1 MSPKKTVLIFLLA
14 VLLASMSIK
23 STVIRTLDVASL
35 ISQAD
40 IIVIGQIIS
49 VTDRGP
55 TTLDLG
61 GGSIPATDFEAV
73 LQVDQ
78 LLKGSPHAQN
88 LFVDFLVPQMP
99 IGIQS
104 VVSGQYG
111 LFFLAALQN
120 QLRFTDPMHP
130 SLPAVRNMKLPPGAV
145 LDQVTV
151 ALGQVLVAPQVP
163 DADLFWALDALGRLK
178 TDLARDTLRQALKSS
193 SGNIHLDV
201 ARTLVARNDVAG
213 LEPVEAALLHPTGL
227 SSNMISNLAG
237 SLGGLRDPQAIPSL
251 SKLIASS
258 NAETRLGAAIALRQS
273 QSAAALIPLSRLL
286 EDTDTRTRYYA
297 VVGMGEITRQD
308 EWTPA
313 FDEFHKYE
321 AKYLSYWRD
330 WAASNLPRGNT
341 RK

>member
-1 MSPKKTVLIFLLA
+1 
-14 VLLASMSIK
+14 
-23 STVIRTLDVASL
+23 
-35 ISQAD
+35 
-40 IIVIGQIIS
+40 
-49 VTDRGP
+49 
-55 TTLDLG
+55 
-61 GGSIPATDFEAV
+61 
-73 LQVDQ
+73 VDQ

-88 LFVDFLVPQMP
+88 LLVDFVLPQIP
-99 IGIQS
+99 IGIQG

-130 SLPAVRNMKLPPGAV
+130 SLPAVRNLKLPPGAV
-145 LDQVTV
+145 QDQVTV
-151 ALGQVLVAPQVP
+151 ALGQVLTATQVP
-163 DADLFWALDALGRLK
+163 DADLFSALDALGRLK

-213 LEPVEAALLHPTGL
+213 LGPVEAALFHPGGL

-237 SLGGLRDPQAIPSL
+237 SLGGLHDPQAVPSL

-258 NAETRLGAAIALRQS
+258 NAETRLGAAIGLRQS

-286 EDTDTRTRYYA
+286 EDTDSRIRYYA

-313 FDEFHKYE
+313 FDEFQKHE
-321 AKYLSYWRD
+321 AKYLSYWRN
-330 WAASNLPRGNT
+330 WASSNLPQDT